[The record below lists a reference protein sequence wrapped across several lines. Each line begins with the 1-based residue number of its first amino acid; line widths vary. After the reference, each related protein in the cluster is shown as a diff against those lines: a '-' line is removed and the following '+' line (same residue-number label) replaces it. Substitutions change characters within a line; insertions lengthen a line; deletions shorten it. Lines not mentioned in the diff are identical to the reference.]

1 MFTPSRMTVARM
13 RRGLTKSALAEAV
26 DVTMRSISAYEKGE
40 MEPSPETLA
49 QIADVLGFHV
59 SFFER
64 AAIERPPVSTASF
77 RALASMT
84 ASRRNAAIAAGALA
98 VELNEWIEKRFELP
112 TADIPSFRGITPEAA
127 AEAVRVHW
135 QLGEKP
141 IRNVVHL
148 LEQHGVRVFSLAE
161 ECREVDAFSLWRGG
175 KPFVFLNTQKSAER
189 SRFDAAHELGH
200 LALHRHGGPGSRGRE
215 AEREA
220 DEFASAFLMP
230 RASVLA
236 VAPRYPTL
244 SMIVSLKK
252 QWSVSAAALVY
263 RLRSVALLTEWH
275 YRTLMV
281 DLSERGYRTN
291 EPNPGERETSQVLQ
305 KVFTALRAQGM
316 TRAALAQDLGV
327 EPPDVDAL
335 VFGLAFVALR
345 AAHQSERTATTPAS
359 MHLLAKRKYRSEP
372 D

>member
-1 MFTPSRMTVARM
+1 MTVARM

-26 DVTMRSISAYEKGE
+26 GVTMRSISAYEKGE
-40 MEPSPETLA
+40 MEPSEETLA
-49 QIADVLGFHV
+49 QIANVLGFHV

-64 AAIERPPVSTASF
+64 DAIERPPVTTASF
-77 RALASMT
+77 RSLASMT
-84 ASRRNAAIAAGALA
+84 AGRRNAAIAAGAIA
-98 VELNEWIEKRFELP
+98 VELNDWIEKQFELP
-112 TADIPSFRGITPEAA
+112 LADIPSFRGITPEAA
-127 AEAVRVHW
+127 AETVRGHW

-161 ECREVDAFSLWRGG
+161 ECRDVDAFSLWRDS
-175 KPFVFLNTQKSAER
+175 KPFVFLNTYKSAER

-200 LALHRHGGPGSRGRE
+200 LALHRHGGPAARGRE

-252 QWSVSAAALVY
+252 QWNVSGAALVH
-263 RLRSVALLTEWH
+263 RLRGVGLLTEWH

-281 DLSERGYRTN
+281 DLSQRGYRTN
-291 EPNPGERETSQVLQ
+291 EPEPGERETSQVLQ
-305 KVFTALRAQGM
+305 KVFTALRARGV
-316 TRAALAQDLGV
+316 TRAALARDLGV
-327 EPPDVDAL
+327 EPADIDAL

-345 AAHQSERTATTPAS
+345 PSRQPERSVTSPANVYR
-359 MHLLAKRKYRSEP
+359 LTRRK
-372 D
+372 